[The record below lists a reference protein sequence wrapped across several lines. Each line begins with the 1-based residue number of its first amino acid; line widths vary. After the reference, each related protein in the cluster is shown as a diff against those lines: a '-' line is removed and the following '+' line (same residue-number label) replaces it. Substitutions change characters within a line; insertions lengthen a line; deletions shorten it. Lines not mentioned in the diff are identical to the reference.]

1 MQHWPRIVTL
11 WLLWILLLGAC
22 QSTQTPSATT
32 PAADVDQPV
41 TPTVPAE
48 LVFAEDARVA
58 GIDIAGMTVAEASAH
73 LQEELA
79 ARDRAVRLQ
88 AGDTQSTIFLPA
100 RELETEITGLLDE
113 AQEQAMQ
120 DAPVEVPRDLALEET
135 MLPDQL
141 DRLADEISSTTT
153 LELITATDT
162 LTRSFAYRPGRS
174 LDVAA
179 ALAQIATELQSP
191 DASAIITLDLEEDP
205 NVPRPTFAQLQEQVN
220 IIADEW
226 NGVVGFYLQDLA
238 TGETV
243 TRNPDTV
250 FSGASLL
257 KVPILLF
264 AYTRIPE
271 FDEEEERW
279 KREMVIESNNL
290 SANDLLAAAVEGTG
304 TDMAYAGSKE
314 MNVMLRE
321 LGFQHTYQNMP
332 YEAGDYLIGLRGLA
346 IEYGPA
352 QEGSP
357 PYTEADPIVR
367 TTPAEISRIFVMI
380 NECSQGE
387 GQLLE
392 QFTATL
398 TAEDCQAILDLLAQ
412 NADKSRI
419 AAGLPEGTRFEH
431 KSGWTGDMHADVGI
445 VRSEGGDFL
454 LATYIYQEQ
463 NNSYLPDF
471 RAARYIS
478 ALSRLVYTAYNP
490 EKVE

>member
-1 MQHWPRIVTL
+1 MQHWPRIATIG
-11 WLLWILLLGAC
+11 LLWILLLGAC

-32 PAADVDQPV
+32 PVADVDQPV
-41 TPTVPAE
+41 TPTIPAE

-58 GIDIAGMTVAEASAH
+58 GIDIAGMTVAEASAY

-88 AGDTQSTIFLPA
+88 AGDRQSTIFLPA
-100 RELETEITGLLDE
+100 RELEAEITDLLDE

-120 DAPVEVPRDLALEET
+120 DAPVEVPRDLALEDT

-162 LTRSFAYRPGRS
+162 LTRSFAYRPGRR
-174 LDVAA
+174 LDVDA
-179 ALAQIATELQSP
+179 ALEQIATELQSP

-205 NVPRPTFAQLQEQVN
+205 DVPRPTFAQLQEQVN

-243 TRNPDTV
+243 ARNPDTV

-279 KREMVIESNNL
+279 MREMVIESNNL
-290 SANDLLAAAVEGTG
+290 SANDLLAAAVGGIG
-304 TDMAYAGSKE
+304 TDAAYAGSKE

-332 YEAGDYLIGLRGLA
+332 YEAGDYLIGLRGLS

-380 NECSQGE
+380 NQCSQGE

-392 QFTATL
+392 QFTETL

-419 AAGLPEGTRFEH
+419 AAGLPAGTRFEH

>member
-1 MQHWPRIVTL
+1 MQHWPRIATL
-11 WLLWILLLGAC
+11 GLLCILLLAAC
-22 QSTQTPSATT
+22 QSAQTPSATT
-32 PAADVDQPV
+32 PAADADPPV
-41 TPTVPAE
+41 TPTVPSE

-73 LQEELA
+73 LLEELT
-79 ARDRAVRLQ
+79 AREQAVRLQ
-88 AGDTQSTIFLPA
+88 AGDRQSTIFLPA
-100 RELETEITGLLDE
+100 RDLEAEITGLLEE
-113 AQEQAMQ
+113 AQAQAAQ
-120 DAPVEVPRDLALEET
+120 DAPVAVPRDLALEAT

-141 DRLADEISSTTT
+141 TRLAEAISSTTT

-174 LDVAA
+174 LDVDA
-179 ALAQIATELQSP
+179 ALEQIAAELQSP
-191 DASAIITLDLEEDP
+191 DASELITLDLEEDP
-205 NVPRPTFAQLQEQVN
+205 NVPRPGFAQLQEQVN
-220 IIADEW
+220 IIANEW
-226 NGVVGFYLQDLA
+226 DGVVGFYLQDLA

-243 TRNPDTV
+243 VRNPDTV

-271 FDEEEERW
+271 FDEEHTQW
-279 KREMVIESNNL
+279 MREMVIESNNL
-290 SANDLLAAAVEGTG
+290 SANDLLAAAVGGIG
-304 TDMAYAGSKE
+304 TDAAYAGSKE

-332 YEAGDYLIGLRGLA
+332 YEAGDYLIGLRGLT

-380 NECSQGE
+380 NQCSQGE

-392 QFTATL
+392 QFTETL

-419 AAGLPEGTRFEH
+419 AAGLPPDTRFEH

>member
-1 MQHWPRIVTL
+1 MQHWPRITIIS
-11 WLLWILLLGAC
+11 LLCILVLGAC

-32 PAADVDQPV
+32 PVAEADETVM
-41 TPTVPAE
+41 PTVPSE

-58 GIDIAGMTVAEASAH
+58 GIDVAGMTVAQASTH

-79 ARDRAVRLQ
+79 ARDRTVRLQ
-88 AGDTQSTIFLPA
+88 VGSKQITLFLPA
-100 RELETEITGLLDE
+100 RDLEAEITGLLEE
-113 AQEQAMQ
+113 AQAQAAQ
-120 DAPVEVPRDLALEET
+120 DESVEVSRDLALEET

-141 DRLADEISSTTT
+141 DRFADEISSTAT

-162 LTRSFAYRPGRS
+162 LTRSFVYWPGRS
-174 LDVAA
+174 LDVDA
-179 ALAQIATELQSP
+179 ALEQITAELQSP
-191 DASAIITLDLEEDP
+191 AALQIITLDLEEDS

-220 IIADEW
+220 VIADEW

-257 KVPILLF
+257 KVPIMLF

-271 FDEEEERW
+271 FDEAEEQW
-279 KREMVIESNNL
+279 MREMVIESNNL
-290 SANDLLAAAVEGTG
+290 SANDLLAAAVGGTG
-304 TDMAYAGSKE
+304 TDAAYEGSKE

-321 LGFQHTYQNMP
+321 LGFAHTYQNMP
-332 YEAGDYLIGLRGLA
+332 YEAGDYLIGLRGLS
-346 IEYGPA
+346 IERGPA

-357 PYTEADPIVR
+357 PYTQADPIVR
-367 TTPAEISRIFVMI
+367 TTPAEISRVFVMI
-380 NECSQGE
+380 DQCSQGA

-398 TAEDCQAILDLLAQ
+398 TPEDCQEILDLLAQ

-419 AAGLPEGTRFEH
+419 AAGLPADTRFEH

-478 ALSRLVYTAYNP
+478 ALSRLAYTAYNP